1 MIQRI
6 QSVYLLIAA
15 CIQIAVFFLVW
26 SSYFVDDQSF
36 FLTGLESSV
45 GSISAM
51 PLTLSIAVSIA
62 LMLATLISFKNRA
75 SQMRLA
81 NIVMLQLLLVFGIFG
96 FAHYQIIQTIKESF
110 GQVEIGYG
118 LAVATPFISM
128 ILIWL
133 AKKAIKKDDDLVK
146 SVDRLRWSRPKLYDS
161 QILKAAFSCGNA
173 NERAHF
179 MKPVPASGTWID
191 VYHMK

>member
-146 SVDRLRWSRPKLYDS
+146 SVDRLR
-161 QILKAAFSCGNA
+161 
-173 NERAHF
+173 
-179 MKPVPASGTWID
+179 
-191 VYHMK
+191 